1 MPATLQ
7 ELGVNVVIDIKMEAA
22 PLQSDISDI
31 VGMDDLKHPQ

>member
-1 MPATLQ
+1 MPATLR
-7 ELGVNVVIDIKMEAA
+7 ELDVNVVIDIKMEAA